1 MLLNL
6 SNPISCRLK
15 KELIG
20 ALLLMAT
27 AVARWA
33 NKHEKF
39 QGKLIWKNEQKSHE
53 KSIWKNITENR
64 KSK

>member
-1 MLLNL
+1 LLNL

-27 AVARWA
+27 AVARQA
-33 NKHEKF
+33 NKHQNFPK
-39 QGKLIWKNEQKSHE
+39 KINMA
-53 KSIWKNITENR
+53 N
-64 KSK
+64 